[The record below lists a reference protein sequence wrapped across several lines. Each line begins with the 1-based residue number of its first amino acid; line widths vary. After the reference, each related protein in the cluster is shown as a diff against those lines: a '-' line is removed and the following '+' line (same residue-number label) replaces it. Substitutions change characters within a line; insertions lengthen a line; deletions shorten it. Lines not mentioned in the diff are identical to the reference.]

1 MQTKWDAPFNVFGWS
16 FGMFSLFALLQ
27 IVTATVLATLG
38 YQHSL
43 FLSLFTWCA
52 AAAAVTFALLSRQPA
67 ELRHLLLVPGFAC
80 FYMFAISTALRL
92 QGGNVGGGAVWF
104 KELMTVVGLFLCG
117 TLGVA
122 IARQLRGQSA
132 R

>member
-16 FGMFSLFALLQ
+16 FGMFSVFALLQ
-27 IVTATVLATLG
+27 IVTATILATLG
-38 YQHSL
+38 YQHGL
-43 FLSLFTWCA
+43 FLSLFAWFA
-52 AAAAVTFALLSRQPA
+52 SAAAVTFTLLSRQPA
-67 ELRHLLLVPGFAC
+67 ELRHLLLVPAFAC

-92 QGGNVGGGAVWF
+92 QGGNAGAATVWL
-104 KELMTVVGLFLCG
+104 KELMTVAGLFLCG

-122 IARQLRGQSA
+122 TAHMLRGQLP

>member
-16 FGMFSLFALLQ
+16 FGMFFLFALLQ

-38 YQHSL
+38 YQHTL
-43 FLSLFTWCA
+43 FLSLFTWFA
-52 AAAAVTFALLSRQPA
+52 AATAVTFTLLSRQSA
-67 ELRHLLLVPGFAC
+67 ALRHLLLVPGFAC

-92 QGGNVGGGAVWF
+92 QAGNVGGGAVWF

-117 TLGVA
+117 TMGVA
-122 IARQLRGQSA
+122 IARILRGKLA